1 MVLVGAR
8 THRGSLRIK
17 PVLNARLTV
26 EFSGRVFQMVDSL
39 LMVQANSRV
48 PLRDNTYRGN
58 VLLQERLITPK
69 MLHVLSVI
77 MSLQMFEHKV
87 L

>member
-1 MVLVGAR
+1 MR
-8 THRGSLRIK
+8 THTHTHRGSLA
-17 PVLNARLTV
+17 LNARLTV

-48 PLRDNTYRGN
+48 PLRDNTHRGN

-69 MLHVLSVI
+69 MLHVMSVI
-77 MSLQMFEHKV
+77 MSRQMFDHKAKV